1 MIGGRARFSLSPTQ
15 TMQVVFLTS
24 SFPAA
29 AGGVDMVL
37 VRRARELARCTG
49 VTAVV
54 PTPWVPR
61 PVAALSSRWAEYAAG
76 RDGEVSGVPVLRPR
90 YVQIPGAGAIAGV
103 AMALGALGTIRRLR
117 RAGRC
122 DVLFAQSIV
131 PDGLAAALLGRWT
144 DVAATCLGR
153 GTDVHDVVR
162 SDVVRAL
169 VGYTL
174 RHSSAV
180 AVVARQLATTLAS
193 LGHGHAITLLSDGV
207 DLERFAP
214 GDRAAARRALGLDP
228 DARIVAYVGRL
239 VPGKG
244 IRTLVDA
251 TAALATS
258 HDVQVVLVGGG
269 PLAEVVVARA
279 HARGVADRVRVV
291 GEVAHDAVPTW
302 MNAADVVTL
311 PSAAEGFPNSV
322 REALACGRPVVA
334 TPVGDLPSIVTT
346 DVGRLVPVDDAG
358 ALASALAAVLSAEW
372 DPAAIRARVAGMTW
386 AENARATQ
394 AFLAAAV
401 DGQAS
406 LGPALASA

>member
-1 MIGGRARFSLSPTQ
+1 MH
-15 TMQVVFLTS
+15 VVFLTS

-61 PVAALSSRWAEYAAG
+61 PVAALSPRWAEYAAG
-76 RDGEVSGVPVLRPR
+76 RDGEVSGVAVLRPR
-90 YVQIPGAGAIAGV
+90 YVQVPGAGAIAGV

-144 DVAATCLGR
+144 DVPATCLGR
-153 GTDVHDVVR
+153 GTDVHDVAR

-169 VGYTL
+169 AGYTL

-228 DARIVAYVGRL
+228 QARIVAYVGRL

-251 TAALATS
+251 TAALAQS
-258 HDVQVVLVGGG
+258 HDVQVVLIGGG
-269 PLAEVVVARA
+269 PLADVVVARA

-302 MNAADVVTL
+302 MQAADVVTL

-334 TPVGDLPSIVTT
+334 TPVGDLPCIVTT

-386 AENARATQ
+386 AENARATR

-401 DGQAS
+401 DGPAS
-406 LGPALASA
+406 LGSALASA